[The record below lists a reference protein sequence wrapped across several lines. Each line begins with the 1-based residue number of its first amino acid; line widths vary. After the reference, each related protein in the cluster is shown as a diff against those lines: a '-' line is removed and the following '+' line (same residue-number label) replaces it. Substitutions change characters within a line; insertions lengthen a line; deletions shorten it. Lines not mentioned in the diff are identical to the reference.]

1 MRAPLTDDCLD
12 GDTLDRRDL
21 PNCDG
26 DCSSTLAGDVL
37 VQCFLSSTLTA
48 TLPSADC
55 LDGDTLDRFSLVA
68 SLDGDVLVRFFL
80 SSNSTLAS
88 LCAVFALLR
97 LSRRVLPSI
106 LSSC

>member
-1 MRAPLTDDCLD
+1 MKMRDQPFNVRRAVKAVLD
-12 GDTLDRRDL
+12 
-21 PNCDG
+21 
-26 DCSSTLAGDVL
+26 
-37 VQCFLSSTLTA
+37 
-48 TLPSADC
+48 
-55 LDGDTLDRFSLVA
+55 LVA